1 MKAAVYYDTDDIRCE
16 ELPRPQIGKG
26 EILVRVRSCGL
37 CGTDIGK
44 IVERTV
50 TPPVVLGHEVAGDV
64 VEVGEGIKNLRSGDR
79 VFVAHHVPCFTCH
92 YCRHGNHSLC
102 QQFRSTN
109 IDPGGFAEYIRVPA
123 PNVEKTTFLLPEDLS
138 YEEASLIESTACC
151 LRAIRRCPIQP
162 GDTVVVVGV
171 GPMGLLNLQLALL
184 LGAGQAIALD
194 LIEQRLEVAKKFGA
208 KHSVNPGR
216 ENPLEV
222 VKQLTEGRGADVA
235 VVAVG
240 NTAAIAQ
247 AIKLVRGG
255 GTVVLFAESPPRSSL
270 SLDPNIIYHSEVN
283 LIGSYSS
290 TPQGQRIALELIK
303 TGRLRVKELITHRFP
318 LERLSEAVTLAR
330 EARESLKI
338 IITP

>member
-1 MKAAVYYDTDDIRCE
+1 MKAAVYYAPDDIRYE
-16 ELPRPQIGKG
+16 ELPRPRIGKG

-37 CGTDIGK
+37 CGTDISK
-44 IVERTV
+44 IVERMV
-50 TPPVVLGHEVAGDV
+50 SPPVVLGHEVAGDV
-64 VEVGEGIKNLRSGDR
+64 VEAGEGVEKFRSGDR

-123 PNVEKTTFLLPEDLS
+123 PNVEKTTLLLPKDLS

-184 LGAGQAIALD
+184 LGVGQVIALD

-208 KHSVNPGR
+208 KHSLNPER
-216 ENPLEV
+216 EDPLEA

-235 VVAVG
+235 IVSVG
-240 NTAAIAQ
+240 ETSAIAQ
-247 AIKLVRGG
+247 AIRLVRGG
-255 GTVVLFAESPPRSSL
+255 GTVTLFAECPPHSSL

-283 LIGSYSS
+283 LRGSYSS
-290 TPQGQRIALELIK
+290 TPEGQGIALELMK
-303 TGRLRVKELITHRFP
+303 TGKLKIKELITHRFP
-318 LERLSEAVTLAR
+318 LKKLSEAVTLAR
-330 EARESLKI
+330 EVRESLKI

>member
-1 MKAAVYYDTDDIRCE
+1 M
-16 ELPRPQIGKG
+16 
-26 EILVRVRSCGL
+26 
-37 CGTDIGK
+37 
-44 IVERTV
+44 
-50 TPPVVLGHEVAGDV
+50 
-64 VEVGEGIKNLRSGDR
+64 GEGIKKFLSGDR

-92 YCRHGNHSLC
+92 YCRHGNHGLC

-123 PNVEKTTFLLPEDLS
+123 PHVEKTTLPLPEDLS
-138 YEEASLIESTACC
+138 YEEASLIEPAACC
-151 LRAIRRCPIQP
+151 LRAIRRCSLQP
-162 GDTVVVVGV
+162 GDTVVIMGI

-184 LGAGQAIALD
+184 LGAGQAMALD
-194 LIEQRLEVAKKFGA
+194 LIDERLEVAKKFGA

-235 VVAVG
+235 IVAVG

-255 GTVVLFAESPPRSSL
+255 GTVILFAECLPLSLL
-270 SLDPNIIYHSEVN
+270 SLDPNVIYHSEVN
-283 LIGSYSS
+283 LRGSYSS
-290 TPQGQRIALELIK
+290 TPEEQGIALELIK
-303 TGRLRVKELITHRFP
+303 TGRLGVKELITHRFP
-318 LERLSEAVTLAR
+318 LERLSQAVILAR

-338 IITP
+338 IINP

>member
-1 MKAAVYYDTDDIRCE
+1 MKAAVYYAPDDIRCE
-16 ELPRPQIGKG
+16 ELPRPRIGKG

-50 TPPVVLGHEVAGDV
+50 VPPVVLGHEVAGEV
-64 VEVGEGIKNLRSGDR
+64 VEAGEGVEKFRSGDR
-79 VFVAHHVPCFTCH
+79 VFVAHHVPCFACH

-123 PNVEKTTFLLPEDLS
+123 PNVEKTTLLLPKNLS

-151 LRAIRRCPIQP
+151 LRAIRRCLIQP
-162 GDTVVVVGV
+162 GDTIVIVGV

-184 LGAGQAIALD
+184 LGAGQVIALD
-194 LIEQRLEVAKKFGA
+194 LIEQRLEMARKFGA
-208 KHSVNPGR
+208 KHSLNPER
-216 ENPLEV
+216 EDPLKV

-235 VVAVG
+235 IVAVG
-240 NTAAIAQ
+240 KTSAIAQ

-255 GTVVLFAESPPRSSL
+255 GTVTLFAECPPHSSL

-283 LIGSYSS
+283 LRGSYSS
-290 TPQGQRIALELIK
+290 TPEGQEIALELMK
-303 TGRLRVKELITHRFP
+303 TGKLKIKELITHRFP
-318 LERLSEAVTLAR
+318 LKKLSEAVTLAR